1 MAKIS
6 YNDHVKKSD
15 ISVVLAEIV
24 FKFLN
29 KKYQTVPLSK
39 VVDTSSGGTPSRT
52 NPQYYGGE
60 IPWLKSGELNDPI
73 ITKAEEFITEEGLK
87 NSSAKV
93 FPKGTLLVAM
103 YGATAGK
110 TGILEIDASTNQAVC
125 SITPKDTNINTDF
138 LFWFFRAHRFHFID
152 ISRGGAQPNIS
163 QGVISKTLFPIVPKE
178 IQEEFATFLNNAE
191 KTNFIDYSA
200 IPSELHHDIKSA
212 FNYLHYL
219 RSLESENTNQQT
231 YLTQLRQAILQEAIE
246 GKLTADWRV
255 KNPVQKG
262 NPDYDAQALLAT
274 IQAEKQ
280 KLMADGKIK
289 KEKPLAPINPDDVP
303 FALPDGWVWVRLGS
317 ICQIKGGKR
326 VSNGYKLLKSPTPHI
341 YIRVTDMK
349 NGTIDDSDL
358 HYLDEKM
365 YELIKNYTI
374 SKNDLYMTIVGATI
388 GKCGIVP
395 DKFDNMNLT
404 ENAAK
409 IIPYQINKIFL
420 LKCLSGI
427 FCQKQFLDKTK
438 QVAVQKMAL
447 NRFETT
453 LLPLPPLA
461 EQNAIVERVDRLLE
475 SVNALEQQVI
485 ERKSYAEQLMQVVLK
500 EAFTR

>member
-1 MAKIS
+1 MNEWQKVKIGNFLKVREGK
-6 YNDHVKKSD
+6 YKPDDDAIADLKR
-15 ISVVLAEIV
+15 
-24 FKFLN
+24 LN
-29 KKYQTVPLSK
+29 KIDFSGRIHLSDK
-39 VVDTSSGGTPSRT
+39 PTKTDMIIVNSGDLVISGINVAKGAIAVHQGSEPITATIHYSVYEFDESKIDIDFLKRF
-52 NPQYYGGE
+52 
-60 IPWLKSGELNDPI
+60 LKSPAFISALQEQ
-73 ITKAEEFITEEGLK
+73 TKGGIKTEIK
-87 NSSAKV
+87 AK
-93 FPKGTLLVAM
+93 TLLSIVVQLPSLSEQ
-103 YGATAGK
+103 K
-110 TGILEIDASTNQAVC
+110 TINKRFDLFENELIELDSEIS
-125 SITPKDTNINTDF
+125 
-138 LFWFFRAHRFHFID
+138 
-152 ISRGGAQPNIS
+152 
-163 QGVISKTLFPIVPKE
+163 
-178 IQEEFATFLNNAE
+178 
-191 KTNFIDYSA
+191 
-200 IPSELHHDIKSA
+200 
-212 FNYLHYL
+212 
-219 RSLESENTNQQT
+219 NQQT

>member
-1 MAKIS
+1 MNEWQKVFDKNIRAYISLINEFLLKNEWQNVEVGSVLKKDTQKIR
-6 YNDHVKKSD
+6 DA
-15 ISVVLAEIV
+15 VLAKNYLKEGKFKIV
-24 FKFLN
+24 SQSKDLFSGYSDDESLLNNLTKPVIIFGDHTQIVKYIDFPFVLGADGVKVLEPSDEYETMFFYYLLKAIDLNSNKYARHFSLLRKTKIPFK
-29 KKYQTVPLSK
+29 
-39 VVDTSSGGTPSRT
+39 
-52 NPQYYGGE
+52 
-60 IPWLKSGELNDPI
+60 
-73 ITKAEEFITEEGLK
+73 K
-87 NSSAKV
+87 NSLELQNLITSYLSDFEKNALSEETYFDFEIEGKIKNLHISNIKV
-93 FPKGTLLVAM
+93 GTLL
-103 YGATAGK
+103 
-110 TGILEIDASTNQAVC
+110 D
-125 SITPKDTNINTDF
+125 
-138 LFWFFRAHRFHFID
+138 
-152 ISRGGAQPNIS
+152 
-163 QGVISKTLFPIVPKE
+163 
-178 IQEEFATFLNNAE
+178 
-191 KTNFIDYSA
+191 
-200 IPSELHHDIKSA
+200 ELS
-212 FNYLHYL
+212 
-219 RSLESENTNQQT
+219 NQQT

-255 KNPVQKG
+255 KNPVQRG

>member
-1 MAKIS
+1 MNEWQKVKIGNFLKVREGK
-6 YNDHVKKSD
+6 YKPDDDAIADLKR
-15 ISVVLAEIV
+15 
-24 FKFLN
+24 LN
-29 KKYQTVPLSK
+29 KIDFSGRIHLSDK
-39 VVDTSSGGTPSRT
+39 PTKTDMIIVNSGDLVISGINVAKGAIAVHQGSEPITATIHYSAYEFDESKIDIDFLKRF
-52 NPQYYGGE
+52 
-60 IPWLKSGELNDPI
+60 LKSPAFISALQEQ
-73 ITKAEEFITEEGLK
+73 TKGGIKTEIK
-87 NSSAKV
+87 AK
-93 FPKGTLLVAM
+93 TLLSIVVQLPSLSEQ
-103 YGATAGK
+103 K
-110 TGILEIDASTNQAVC
+110 TINKRFDLFENELIELDSEIS
-125 SITPKDTNINTDF
+125 
-138 LFWFFRAHRFHFID
+138 
-152 ISRGGAQPNIS
+152 
-163 QGVISKTLFPIVPKE
+163 
-178 IQEEFATFLNNAE
+178 
-191 KTNFIDYSA
+191 
-200 IPSELHHDIKSA
+200 
-212 FNYLHYL
+212 
-219 RSLESENTNQQT
+219 NQQT